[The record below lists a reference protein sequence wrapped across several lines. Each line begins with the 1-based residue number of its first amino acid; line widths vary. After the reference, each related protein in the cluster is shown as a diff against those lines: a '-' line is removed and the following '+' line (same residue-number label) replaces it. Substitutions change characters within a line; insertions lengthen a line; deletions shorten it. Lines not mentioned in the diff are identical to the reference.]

1 VLDNFYF
8 TKKKS
13 QNFLIVNTKLAFP
26 STLIMLLDEDDRLPV
41 FLLLQEYVLYQDI
54 KKQKRLEKLNFGEYI
69 SLEEV

>member
-1 VLDNFYF
+1 
-8 TKKKS
+8 
-13 QNFLIVNTKLAFP
+13 
-26 STLIMLLDEDDRLPV
+26 MLLDEDDRLPV